1 MLTLTIV
8 RFCANECAR
17 QQSGETS
24 VTNMVEAYL
33 KVLSHRSNFDCGFV
47 VELAYIIE
55 PIANANGLRHQPV
68 RFANGNVVKAPTIQ
82 SFQRLM
88 YFGFD
93 SCCVSA
99 SEFYQEFET
108 LHPFNDGNGR
118 VGAILFNLLN
128 DTLSDPIV
136 PPPYRP

>member
-1 MLTLTIV
+1 
-8 RFCANECAR
+8 
-17 QQSGETS
+17 
-24 VTNMVEAYL
+24 
-33 KVLSHRSNFDCGFV
+33 
-47 VELAYIIE
+47 
-55 PIANANGLRHQPV
+55 
-68 RFANGNVVKAPTIQ
+68 
-82 SFQRLM
+82 M

-128 DTLSDPIV
+128 GTLSDPIV
-136 PPPYRP
+136 PPPYKS